1 MNELNNN
8 NNNNNNTF
16 NNIPSN
22 HPRAKSLA
30 IRELVVNGSKSGM
43 VAVEGLIAHGRGE
56 AFDYLL
62 GEKTS
67 TFALKAIKAAASLL
81 LLAKKPIISVNG
93 NTAALCPRDIVEL
106 ANETGAMLEVNLFY
120 RTKER
125 EYLIEETLKK
135 NGANIV
141 LGVGQ
146 KKFVKIPELTSNR
159 RHVDSEGIL
168 LADVVF
174 VPLED
179 GDRTQ
184 ALINMNKKVITID
197 LNPLSR
203 TSQTATISII
213 DNIVRAVPELV
224 KISKQLKHMDNKSL
238 FAIFHNFDN
247 QNNLDNSLRIIRG
260 RV

>member
-43 VAVEGLIAHGRGE
+43 VAIEGLIAHGRGE

-67 TFALKAIKAAASLL
+67 TFALNAIKAAASLL

-159 RHVDSEGIL
+159 RHVDPEGIF

-238 FAIFHNFDN
+238 FAIFNNFDN